1 MKKLLNFKNIAIA
14 ALIIYVLLQWFNPGG
29 VMPGGRTIRRTI
41 KIDGK
46 KYEVLKHTID
56 TIEVEKVKVVTK
68 KGEDIVHEVIDVDTL
83 VLKELVNVDTA
94 ALLKDYLAKVVYKD
108 TLTLDGGLGTIAL
121 TDTITKNR
129 ILGRTWD
136 AKVKERIIKEELIVK
151 EPAKAQLYYGLNAGF
166 NKEDYVSA
174 VGGGLILKTKKD
186 KLYQFNLGV
195 NNRTTD
201 GTNGGFSPYVG
212 FGTYWKIK
220 VKK

>member
-1 MKKLLNFKNIAIA
+1 LNFKNIAIA

-29 VMPGGRTIRRTI
+29 VMPGGRTI